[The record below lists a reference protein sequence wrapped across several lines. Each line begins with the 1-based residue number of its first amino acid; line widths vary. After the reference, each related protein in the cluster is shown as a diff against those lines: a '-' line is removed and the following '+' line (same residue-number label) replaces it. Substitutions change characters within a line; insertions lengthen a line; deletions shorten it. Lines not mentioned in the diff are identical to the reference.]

1 MSKVFDIAV
10 VGAGIFGA
18 EVALEAA
25 SRSLS
30 TIVVEK
36 RPSILSGASK
46 NNQNRLHLGFHYPRD
61 INTGRQCIR
70 GFKRFTERYPECIK
84 DGFLNAYLIAN
95 SGSFTSYNDFLSF
108 AEALDLTFTQIDS
121 SQLPVPVVGADHG
134 ILCEE
139 VVYDCDILKLCVEK
153 KLAGSDIT
161 TILNNGVVSAT
172 RSDKAFELTLAN
184 GQVVRSKTLVNA
196 TYGNINRITAELGFD
211 VEEKLFEYTLVPI
224 VELDTEMIGITIMDG
239 PFMTLLPYGRSKY
252 HLLYNVE
259 ASVIKH
265 EIGLQLKTDWI
276 DSSKPPLQ
284 PPEIEQNIKKI
295 LEKCSTQLPFLRGAK
310 VKGFLNGPRMVLPR
324 RDDTDERPS
333 LINSF
338 EDRYFTVFAGKI
350 DHSIWVAEDVCDRIN
365 QIVS

>member
-1 MSKVFDIAV
+1 MLKVFDIAV

-18 EVALEAA
+18 EIALEAS

-30 TIVVEK
+30 TVVIEK
-36 RPSILSGASK
+36 RPNILSGASK

-70 GFKRFTERYPECIK
+70 GFKRFIERYPECIK

-95 SGSFTSYNDFLSF
+95 SESFTSYNDFLFF
-108 AEALDLTFTQIDS
+108 AEALDLTFSKIES
-121 SQLPVPVVGADHG
+121 SQLPVSVIGADHG

-139 VVYDCDILKLCVEK
+139 VVYDCDILKLCIEK
-153 KLAGSDIT
+153 NLGASDIT
-161 TILNNGVVSAT
+161 TMLNNGVVSAAKN
-172 RSDKAFELTLAN
+172 DNFYELTLSS
-184 GQVVRSKTLVNA
+184 GEVIRSKTLVNA

-211 VEEKLFEYTLVPI
+211 IEEKLFEYTLVPI

-239 PFMTLLPYGRSKY
+239 PFMTLLPYGLSKY
-252 HLLYNVE
+252 HLLYDVE
-259 ASVIKH
+259 ASVIRH
-265 EIGLQLKTDWI
+265 EIGLQLDENWI
-276 DSSKPPLQ
+276 DSSQPPLG
-284 PPEIEQNIKKI
+284 PLEIRHNIKKI
-295 LEKCSTQLPFLRGAK
+295 LQKCSAQLPFLQGAK

-324 RDDTDERPS
+324 KDATDERPS

-338 EDRYFTVFAGKI
+338 ENSYFTVFAGKI
-350 DHSIWVAEDVCDRIN
+350 DHSIWVAEDVCDRVN